1 MAVSFK
7 DNSALWDDF
16 YHGHCTQ
23 RLGELG
29 FPAFS
34 STKIVLK
41 ERPSELQDLQGKIDT
56 FWQNYNAANEGARNG
71 KLYALSG
78 WDDFE
83 YGRGT
88 LMVRAYETNFATL
101 LVKTSKEGLTSKEA
115 EFLDKKVMFL
125 GSGGYIQ
132 NDNKY
137 LVGKV
142 AKRNVKQDLWES
154 VPQGFVSYGFHHH
167 EDPFRKTLE
176 KEGKEETALDV
187 AFDFEIVRPYGINL
201 GPRAGN
207 CTIIYHLQ
215 LRSSS
220 LEKIKCSSEHLDLR
234 WATLGEVLDPAQ
246 RYAWTPITRR
256 LFEKI
261 AEEK

>member
-7 DNSALWDDF
+7 DNPALWDDF
-16 YHGHCTQ
+16 YHYHCTR
-23 RLGELG
+23 RLRELG
-29 FPAFS
+29 FSDIS
-34 STKIVLK
+34 STKIVLEEK
-41 ERPSELQDLQGKIDT
+41 PSELQDLQGKIDA
-56 FWQNYNAANEGARNG
+56 FWCEYSAENKNALNG

-78 WDDFE
+78 WNDFE
-83 YGRGT
+83 YRQGT
-88 LMVRAYETNFATL
+88 LFARAYETNFATL
-101 LVKTSKEGLTSKEA
+101 LVKTGKKGLTSTEA
-115 EFLDKKVMFL
+115 EFLDTKVMFL
-125 GSGGYIQ
+125 GSAGYIQ
-132 NDNKY
+132 NGDKY

-167 EDPFRKTLE
+167 ENPFRKTLE
-176 KEGKEETALDV
+176 KEGKEETALDL
-187 AFDFEIVRPYGINL
+187 ALDFDLVSPYGINL

-207 CTIIYHLQ
+207 CTVIYRLQ
-215 LRSSS
+215 LNPSS
-220 LEKIKCSSEHLDLR
+220 LGKITYSSEHLDLR
-234 WATLGEVLDPAQ
+234 WATVEEVLDPAQ